1 MSKKVSVIV
10 PVYNTEKYLE
20 RCIRSIINQTYSN
33 LEIICIND
41 GSSDN
46 SLHILQ
52 CLKKE
57 DERIII
63 INQQNKGVGEARNMG
78 IEVSTGDYISFVDS
92 DDVIDQNY
100 FEILM
105 NNAIHYNLDTVCSN
119 ICAISNNGIVYPF
132 EKQISDSILTN
143 NQTIRDYLN
152 FKISPA
158 VWGKLYRRDIIGET
172 RFPAININEDF
183 IFEWEVIKK
192 SQRFLKTNN
201 THYNYYEDRID
212 SLTKKKFSQS
222 NMSIIDHA
230 NQVLKDI
237 YEGYPKLLIDAKNYF
252 YAFVLHNLTIYYRYI
267 KECDGSNLYVDE
279 KNIMEK
285 LLGNR
290 EKLERYFLPFERD
303 INIQQILKEINEL
316 IVSKGG
322 GNKCL

>member
-1 MSKKVSVIV
+1 MAEKVSVIV

-20 RCIRSIINQTYSN
+20 RCIRSIMNQTYSH

-41 GSSDN
+41 GSSDD
-46 SLHILQ
+46 SLNILQ

-57 DERIII
+57 DKRILII
-63 INQQNKGVGEARNMG
+63 DQQNKGVGEARNIG
-78 IEVSTGDYISFVDS
+78 IDVSTGDYISFVDS
-92 DDVIDQNY
+92 DDVIDENY
-100 FEILM
+100 FEILLKKAV
-105 NNAIHYNLDTVCSN
+105 NYNLDIVGSN

-158 VWGKLYRRDIIGET
+158 VWGKLYRRDLIGET
-172 RFPAININEDF
+172 KFPSININEDF

-201 THYNYYEDRID
+201 THYNYYEDRIN
-212 SLTKKKFSQS
+212 SLTKKEFSQS
-222 NMSIIDHA
+222 NMLIIDHA

-237 YEGYPKLLIDAKNYF
+237 YEGYPKLSMDAKKYF

-267 KECDGSNLYVDE
+267 KECDGTNLYVNE

-290 EKLERYFLPFERD
+290 ERLECYFLPFEKD
-303 INIQQILKEINEL
+303 INIQQMLKEINETIAL
-316 IVSKGG
+316 KVGSK
-322 GNKCL
+322 KCL

>member
-20 RCIRSIINQTYSN
+20 RCIRSILNQTYSN

-63 INQQNKGVGEARNMG
+63 INQQNKGVGEARNVG

-105 NNAIHYNLDTVCSN
+105 NNAIHYNLDIVCSN

-132 EKQISDSILTN
+132 EKQISESILTN
-143 NQTIRDYLN
+143 NQEIKDYLN

-158 VWGKLYRRDIIGET
+158 VWGKLYRRGLIGEI
-172 RFPAININEDF
+172 RFPTININEDF

-222 NMSIIDHA
+222 NMSIIEHA

-237 YEGYPKLLIDAKNYF
+237 YIGYPQLSIDAKNYF
-252 YAFVLHNLTIYYRYI
+252 YAFILHNLTIYYRYI

-290 EKLERYFLPFERD
+290 EKLERYFLPFERE
-303 INIQQILKEINEL
+303 INIQQMLKEINEI
-316 IVSKGG
+316 IVLKVG